1 MKSNVIDNGAGEQLR
16 FVRTSANTD
25 GAIVEFEATIEPG
38 TQGPP
43 AHVHLKQEERFTV
56 LRGTMAVRVGREELV
71 LRPGDTHVVPAGVAH
86 TWRVVGEET
95 LVARAELRPA
105 LRIEELLRDAFALM
119 KTNGGK
125 IDPSKVGP
133 IVAKYQDEY
142 RFATVEETQPEEMA
156 V

>member
-1 MKSNVIDNGAGEQLR
+1 MNSNVISNGGGEQLR
-16 FVRTSANTD
+16 FLRTSANTD
-25 GAIVEFEATIEPG
+25 GAVVEFEATIEPG

-56 LRGTMAVRVGREELV
+56 LRGTMAVRVGRDEL
-71 LRPGDTHVVPAGVAH
+71 LLGPGDQHTVPAGVAH
-86 TWRVVGEET
+86 TWRVVGDET

-105 LRIEELLRDAFALM
+105 LHIEELLRDAFALM
-119 KTNGGK
+119 ATNGGR

-142 RFATVEETQPEEMA
+142 RFASVEEIQVEEMA